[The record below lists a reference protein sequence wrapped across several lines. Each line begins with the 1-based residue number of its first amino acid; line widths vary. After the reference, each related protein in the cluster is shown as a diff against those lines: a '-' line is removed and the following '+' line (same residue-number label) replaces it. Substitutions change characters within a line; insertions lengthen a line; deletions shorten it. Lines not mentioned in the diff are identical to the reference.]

1 MWDCDAGDLRAA
13 GGWGRQDFPCCHPT
27 GSAWA
32 ERLGCPGQG
41 QHPTAEHG
49 SLLLGARNVQL
60 GVESVR
66 KVPGWPGA
74 QSGAGKGARCGSARC
89 TASAEVLGCC
99 SPFIP
104 GDAPGFVPGD
114 APGFVPSGCA
124 CSSAPAP
131 SSPTGCLCLGV
142 SLRGTPGET
151 AVQGAGR
158 AGDGGGAAEERK
170 EGKVLCEAVLDVLG
184 LRSPSE
190 VSGTGQGAHTRV
202 AQSLCPQ
209 GCRDPFPSCPK
220 GSYLTERE
228 NSPGALSL
236 SRIRKAP
243 R

>member
-1 MWDCDAGDLRAA
+1 MWDCDAGDPRAA

-27 GSAWA
+27 AWA

-49 SLLLGARNVQL
+49 SLSLGARNVQL

-74 QSGAGKGARCGSARC
+74 QAGAGKGARCGSARC

-131 SSPTGCLCLGV
+131 SSPTGWLCLGV

-158 AGDGGGAAEERK
+158 AGDGGGAAEERRR
-170 EGKVLCEAVLDVLG
+170 GRSCARLCWMCWGSAAPP
-184 LRSPSE
+184 RCP
-190 VSGTGQGAHTRV
+190 GQGREHTRGWPKSSV
-202 AQSLCPQ
+202 PKAA
-209 GCRDPFPSCPK
+209 GTPSPPAPK
-220 GSYLTERE
+220 ALT
-228 NSPGALSL
+228 
-236 SRIRKAP
+236 
-243 R
+243 